1 MEEWTFI
8 VKMSSLWSFVTGA
21 TETGKFFIIS
31 PKLKEQWV
39 IWLKNLICLH
49 GRLKILWKENC
60 QLLICIRLFEIPM
73 DCSPARLLRPWNSP
87 GKNTGVGCHSFLQG
101 NFLTQGSNPGLRHCR
116 QILYCSSHQGNH
128 LSQQRSH
135 CGRKHRRYLRVTIR
149 KSFLSACS

>member
-1 MEEWTFI
+1 MDYIIQHTSWGYFLRASYVTGQLLGAGVPDISRLLQGHATASWIRIAFRSPTSITTVLE
-8 VKMSSLWSFVTGA
+8 SSLTLYD
-21 TETGKFFIIS
+21 T
-31 PKLKEQWV
+31 
-39 IWLKNLICLH
+39 
-49 GRLKILWKENC
+49 
-60 QLLICIRLFEIPM
+60 M

-87 GKNTGVGCHSFLQG
+87 GKNTGVGCHSLLQG